1 MYAIP
6 HVLSAIFSP
15 FVALFNDKYGKRPHV
30 LILNS
35 LIWMMAMINLLLSI
49 NITTEECIL

>member
-49 NITTEECIL
+49 NITPEECLL